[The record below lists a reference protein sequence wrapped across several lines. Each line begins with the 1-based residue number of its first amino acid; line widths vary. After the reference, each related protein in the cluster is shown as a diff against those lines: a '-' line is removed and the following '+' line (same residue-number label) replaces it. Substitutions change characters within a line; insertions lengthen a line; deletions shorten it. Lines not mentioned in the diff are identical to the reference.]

1 MRPMQIIGGVVV
13 AIAIAAGGFV
23 AGMTTAQARGTQAAP
38 SPSAATGRG
47 QFGAGGNGGGAAN
60 AANRG
65 VTGQIIAVNG
75 DSITIMTR
83 TPGQGGASPA
93 TGSSIV
99 LVGQSTRVVKATE
112 TDIKLGDLKAGDQV
126 TVVGTPDATTGTI
139 SAQAVVL
146 GGANVLQQ
154 LFGGAGGGGAGGV
167 GGVGGA
173 GGRGGASPSPSPAR

>member
-1 MRPMQIIGGVVV
+1 MNRSMQVIGGVVL
-13 AIAIAAGGFV
+13 AIAIAGGGFF
-23 AGMTTAQARGTQAAP
+23 AGMTTAQARQAAATP
-38 SPSAATGRG
+38 SPSAATARGAG
-47 QFGAGGNGGGAAN
+47 QFGAGANGGAGAAN

-65 VTGQIIAVNG
+65 VTGQILAVNA

-83 TPGQGGASPA
+83 TAGQGGASPT

-99 LVGQSTRVVKATE
+99 LVGQGTRVVRTTE
-112 TDIKLGDLKAGDQV
+112 ADIKLGDLKAGDQV

-154 LFGGAGGGGAGGV
+154 LFGGAGA
-167 GGVGGA
+167 A